1 MSTETTGT
9 ENPDGTARAAKDI
22 GPKNPVQ
29 QATDATLDWTEER
42 TGAVPTVKW
51 FLFRKIPAETSW
63 FQTLGFT
70 AMVVF
75 AAQAVTG
82 ITLAMFYKPDP
93 ASAFQSVEVITNDVT
108 WGWLVRGMHRWG
120 ASAMVI
126 VVFLHM
132 GRVFFFGAYKYPR
145 ELTWVT
151 GALLLVLTMFMALTG
166 YLLIWDQKAYWATVV
181 AVNITASAPIL
192 GPYVADILRAGPEFG
207 PNTLSRFYS
216 LHMLVIPGAMAT
228 LIAIHLYLIARL
240 GIAEPPY
247 TKRIMKAN
255 REAEDE
261 RRRAA
266 RERLPY
272 GRRPVPAPAPEP
284 SREPV
289 TARQMAGRSTTPS
302 GGGTS

>member
-1 MSTETTGT
+1 MSTEATPQDQ
-9 ENPDGTARAAKDI
+9 EDRTARAAKDI
-22 GPKNPVQ
+22 GPTGPITK
-29 QATDATLDWTEER
+29 ATDMTLEYVDER
-42 TGAVPTVKW
+42 TKVVPDVKW
-51 FLFRKIPAETSW
+51 MMFRKIPKETSW

-70 AMVVF
+70 ALVIF
-75 AAQAVTG
+75 AMQAVTG
-82 ITLAMFYKPDP
+82 IVLAMFYKPDP
-93 ASAFQSVEVITNDVT
+93 ATAFNSIEVITDEVT
-108 WGWLVRGMHRWG
+108 WGWLVRGMHKWG

-132 GRVFFFGAYKYPR
+132 GRVFFFGSYKYPR

-216 LHMLVIPGAMAT
+216 LHMLVIPGAIAT
-228 LIAIHLYLIARL
+228 LIGIHLYLIARL
-240 GIAEPPY
+240 GISEPPY
-247 TKRIMKAN
+247 SKRLMKAR
-255 REAEDE
+255 REEEDA

-266 RERLPY
+266 REQLPH
-272 GRRPVPAPAPEP
+272 GRKPVPAPGTTPQ
-284 SREPV
+284 REPV
-289 TARQMAGRSTTPS
+289 TAD
-302 GGGTS
+302 GGGSS